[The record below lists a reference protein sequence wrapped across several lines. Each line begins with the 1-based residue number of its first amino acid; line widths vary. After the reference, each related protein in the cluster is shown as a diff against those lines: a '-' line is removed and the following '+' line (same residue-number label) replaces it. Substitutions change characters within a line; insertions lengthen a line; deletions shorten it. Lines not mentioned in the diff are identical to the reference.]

1 MEYKNAEY
9 KDRIDRMK
17 TAETINTVCSELGIT
32 KADLAKRMG
41 MLPSSLY
48 RKLARES
55 MTLEDLQKCLDVLG
69 VTMEFDLKYPDGNV
83 RSSQAN
89 HEMLLERVNM
99 LEAELEA
106 ARKATEF
113 HKKSLRDLRTE
124 LNSAV
129 GYGELGGRYPAKA
142 EEYLEKM
149 QGVLEDM
156 KLTIA
161 YALGETVYD
170 EPPIEEPENME
181 ALEGRRVLLVDDNEL
196 NREVMKEILV
206 GHGLIVEEADDGS
219 KAIAAVKE
227 KEPGY
232 YHFIVM
238 DIEMPVM
245 DGYDAT
251 ERIRKL
257 PNRIRANVPIIALTA
272 NTRPEDRECAAQ
284 VGMDDFLAKPVS
296 STRLLSSLMKF
307 L

>member
-1 MEYKNAEY
+1 
-9 KDRIDRMK
+9 MK
-17 TAETINTVCSELGIT
+17 TAETINSVCSELGIT

-55 MTLEDLQKCLDVLG
+55 MTLEELQKCLDVLG
-69 VTMEFDLKYPDGNV
+69 VMVEFDLRYPDGNV
-83 RSSQAN
+83 RSSQVN
-89 HEMLLERVNM
+89 HEMLLERVDM
-99 LEAELEA
+99 LETELEA

-113 HKKSLRDLRTE
+113 HKKSLRDLRTA

-129 GYGELGGRYPAKA
+129 GYAELGMRHDAKA
-142 EEYLEKM
+142 EKYLEKM
-149 QGVLEDM
+149 LTVLNDM
-156 KLTIA
+156 ELTIA

-170 EPPIEEPENME
+170 EPVVEDPEDME
-181 ALEGRRVLLVDDNEL
+181 DLEGRRVLVVDDNEL

-219 KAIAAVKE
+219 KAVAAVKE

-245 DGYDAT
+245 DGYEST
-251 ERIRKL
+251 EQIRKL

-272 NTRPEDRECAAQ
+272 NTSPENRERATA
-284 VGMDDFLAKPVS
+284 VGMDDFLAKPINS
-296 STRLLSSLMKF
+296 ARLLRSLAKF
-307 L
+307 R